1 MSTENCQICF
11 KAQFKYTCPRCNII
25 YCSVACYKAEQH
37 LKCSEEFYKQCIQD
51 ELTSTP
57 ANKSKED
64 IRKIYDILRRIQEA
78 DAGFQPHDFEN
89 DELIDSD
96 DDELS
101 PLNDQGLDENDNEDD
116 ELDLAE
122 RLKDVD
128 INDADT
134 VWECLTSRER
144 EEFKNMLKTGDIMKL
159 VPAYVPWWLRKPTTS
174 KIVEIGKESDDDS
187 SLPPIMNN
195 IPKFSAICQK
205 DPSPCL
211 HYNLWN
217 ILSAYTCMIRF
228 FGGEHLMNP
237 HEACVYLVNLSLCLK
252 FGTNFEDV
260 EDAIISVEMEALTT
274 GNGAIQLMPAGSGKN
289 PFVED
294 REQLQAD
301 ARAIMASHRFKL
313 AAISDI
319 LTTFSLTKKILK
331 HPKKQDTEFQKAFAL
346 TGGLEVLTRQKV
358 QCLIKKFEFY
368 ISYIKSRDNGR
379 IKRLHK

>member
-1 MSTENCQICF
+1 MSTEYCQICC

-37 LKCSEEFYKQCIQD
+37 LKCSEEFYKVCLVEDKQCIQD

-96 DDELS
+96 DELS
-101 PLNDQGLDENDNEDD
+101 PLNDQELGENDNEND
-116 ELDLAE
+116 EIDLAE

-159 VPAYVPWWLRKPTTS
+159 VPAYVPWWLRKPDS

-195 IPKFSAICQK
+195 IAKFSAICQK
-205 DPSPCL
+205 EPSPCL

-228 FGGEHLMNP
+228 FEGEHLMNP

-274 GNGAIQLMPAGSGKN
+274 GNGAIQLMATGSRKN
-289 PFVED
+289 PFAED

-319 LTTFSLTKKILK
+319 LRIFSLTKKILK
-331 HPKKQDTEFQKAFAL
+331 HPKIQDTEFQKAFAL
-346 TGGLEVLTRQKV
+346 TSGLEVLTRQKV

-368 ISYIKSRDNGR
+368 LSYINREVTEE
-379 IKRLHK
+379 

>member
-1 MSTENCQICF
+1 MSTENCQICC

-101 PLNDQGLDENDNEDD
+101 PLNDQELDENDNEDD

-122 RLKDVD
+122 RLKGVD

-144 EEFKNMLKTGDIMKL
+144 EEFKDMLKTGDIMKL
-159 VPAYVPWWLRKPTTS
+159 VPDYVPWWLRKLNS

-205 DPSPCL
+205 EPSPCL

-217 ILSAYTCMIRF
+217 ILSAYTCMNRF
-228 FGGEHLMNP
+228 FGGEHLINP
-237 HEACVYLVNLSLCLK
+237 HEACVCLVNLSLCLK

-274 GNGAIQLMPAGSGKN
+274 GNGAIQLMPAGSGKT
-289 PFVED
+289 PFVEN

-346 TGGLEVLTRQKV
+346 TSGLEFMAMDLNDR
-358 QCLIKKFEFY
+358 
-368 ISYIKSRDNGR
+368 
-379 IKRLHK
+379 